1 MPNFDSLQPEA
12 GKIIAKYEQK
22 RAATLP
28 LLRLVQEKFGYISPE
43 AEAWVGQCVDVAPV
57 HIHEVVTFYSLYH
70 QKPVGKYHIQVC
82 DNIACALKGSS
93 GCLASISERLGIK
106 PGETTKDGKFTLSTV
121 ECLCAC
127 ETGPVM
133 QVNDKYVGPVN
144 AQVIDT
150 LIRQPESL
158 STIPLLFQGAVKLQ
172 DTVLSA
178 RFKTPDSEKIETY
191 IRDKGY
197 QAARKALTSMTPE
210 QVIDEVSKS
219 NLRGLGGA
227 GFPTGKKWSFIP
239 KDPSKLKFLVVNA
252 DEGEPGTLKDRYVI
266 SKDPHRLIEGIII
279 AAYATGCRKSYIYIR
294 GEYDEPTRILQKAVD
309 DAYKN
314 GFLGQKVFNTDKSL
328 DIVVHRGAGAYICGE
343 ETALLNSLE
352 GFKGFPRLKPPFP
365 AISGLFAS
373 PTVINNVET
382 LACVP
387 AIIEKGA
394 DWFSKLG
401 YAKAGGTRL
410 YSMSGHIAK
419 PGVYEASQGITLRE
433 LIEAAGGAPNG
444 RKVKAVIPGGISAKI
459 LTADELD
466 VHMDFDSLLAAGTM
480 AGSAGIIVMDD
491 TTCIVQALWYASKFF
506 AHESCGQCSP
516 CREGTGWIHKIVT
529 RILRGEGRKQDLD
542 NLLQIGSNME
552 GRTICVFADAASW
565 PAQSYIRKF
574 RSEFE
579 FHVREKRCDLT
590 IQGAAAPF
598 SLAGHHG

>member
-1 MPNFDSLQPEA
+1 MSNFETLRQQAESIVA
-12 GKIIAKYEQK
+12 RYEQR

-28 LLRLVQEKFGYISPE
+28 LLRLAQEHFGYVTPE
-43 AEAWVGQCVDVAPV
+43 IEEWVGKLVDVAPV
-57 HIHEVVTFYSLYH
+57 HIHEVVTFYTLYH
-70 QKPVGKYHIQVC
+70 QKPIGKYHIQVC
-82 DNIACALKGSS
+82 NNIACALKGAE
-93 GCLASISERLGIK
+93 GCVASISERLGIK
-106 PGETTKDGKFTLSTV
+106 PGETSKDGKFTLSTV

-127 ETGPVM
+127 ETAPVM
-133 QVNDKYVGPVN
+133 QVNDKYVGPIN

-150 LIRQPESL
+150 LISNPEKLNS
-158 STIPLLFQGAVKLQ
+158 IPLMFQGAIQLPEAPI
-172 DTVLSA
+172 SS
-178 RFKTPDSEKIETY
+178 RFNTQGSEKIETY
-191 IRDKGY
+191 TRDGGY
-197 QAARKALTSMTPE
+197 QAARKALTALTPE

-239 KDPSKLKFLVVNA
+239 KDSSKPKFLVVNA

-279 AAYATGCRKSYIYIR
+279 AAYATGCKKSYIYIR
-294 GEYDEPTRILQKAVD
+294 GEYAEPTQVLQKAID
-309 DAYKN
+309 EAYKQ
-314 GFLGQKVFNTDKSL
+314 GFLGQKIFGTDKSL

-387 AIIEKGA
+387 AIINKGA
-394 DWFSKLG
+394 EWFSKLG
-401 YAKAGGTRL
+401 FGKTGGTRL
-410 YSMSGHIAK
+410 FSISGHIKK
-419 PGVYEASQGITLRE
+419 PGVYEASQAITLRE
-433 LIEAAGGAPNG
+433 LIDAAGGVPNG

-459 LTADELD
+459 LTANELD
-466 VHMDFDSLLAAGTM
+466 VRMDFDSLLAAGTM

-491 TTCIVQALWYASKFF
+491 TTCILQALWYASKFF

-529 RILRGEGRKQDLD
+529 RILKGEGRQPDLD
-542 NLLQIGSNME
+542 NLLKIGSNME

-565 PAQSYIRKF
+565 PAQSYVRKF

-579 FHVREKRCDLT
+579 FHVREKRCDLNT
-590 IQGAAAPF
+590 VNPVPLA
-598 SLAGHHG
+598 LAGHHG